1 MLLCVCVGVCVSL
14 LFCMAYGFLA
24 AEDFNLK
31 FEIIIMSNK
40 KEKADV
46 VSKKGRPQ
54 IEGSGSIPIPLL
66 LLTNPQLS
74 LFLFLFIL
82 GGV

>member
-1 MLLCVCVGVCVSL
+1 MCVGVCVSL

-54 IEGSGSIPIPLL
+54 IEESGSIPIPLL
-66 LLTNPQLS
+66 LLTNPQFS